1 MWQVMLAGLLVGGPN
16 GTTKKIE
23 DKVRVGMTVSAKVE
37 KVMDYGGCCR
47 WSAGDHFGE
56 IFVKDDFLGGSRWWC
71 VEFLGKCG
79 RERVEKYSIPL
90 HPLRSLPTLGASS
103 QSDSFSPL

>member
-16 GTTKKIE
+16 GYGE
-23 DKVRVGMTVSAKVE
+23 DQDKVRVGMTVAQVE
-37 KVMDYGGCCR
+37 KVMDYGGGPS

-71 VEFLGKCG
+71 VQFLGKCG
-79 RERVEKYSIPL
+79 RERVEKYTFRYTPFD
-90 HPLRSLPTLGASS
+90 HCPRWAR
-103 QSDSFSPL
+103 QASDSFFLSEK